1 MKALL
6 VTLLLAH
13 GLIHFLGAAKAFGV
27 ASLPQLTLPVSR
39 GAGIAWLAA
48 GLTMVAAAVLLVTAP
63 RVWWIIGLAAVV
75 LSQAMIISAWSD
87 ARVGTVAN
95 VIVLAAVVYGFA
107 SGGPLGFRAQYDREV
122 RARLADSVAPEPVT
136 EADLEHLPPPV
147 QRYLRVTGA
156 VGQPRVHHVRARWSG
171 RIRERPE
178 DPWMEFTADQHNFV
192 DEPAR
197 FFHLTARR
205 SGLPVDVLH
214 AYHEGVATM
223 RVRLLSLFPV
233 VDARGPEMGQAETVT
248 VFNDLCLL
256 APGALID
263 PAIQWEEVDAHTVRA
278 RFAVAPHT
286 ITATLTFNDAG
297 ELVNFVS
304 DDRMASADGGS
315 FERWRWSTPVL
326 AYRTFGPHRLMSR
339 GEGRWHPPEGD
350 FAYIELELLDLEIN
364 GGTLE

>member
-27 ASLPQLTLPVSR
+27 ADLPQLTQPVSR
-39 GAGIAWLAA
+39 GAGMAWLAA
-48 GLTMVAAAVLLVTAP
+48 GLAMVTAAVLLVTVP
-63 RVWWIIGLAAVV
+63 RVWWVVGLAAVM
-75 LSQAMIISAWSD
+75 LSQATILSAWND
-87 ARVGTVAN
+87 AKFGTVVN
-95 VIVLAAVVYGFA
+95 VIVLAAAAYGFA
-107 SGGPLGFRAQYDREV
+107 SGGPLSFRAQYEREV
-122 RARLADSVAPEPVT
+122 RARLADPVSPEPVT
-136 EADLEHLPPPV
+136 EADIEHLPSPV
-147 QRYLRVTGA
+147 QRYLRVTGS

-171 RIRERPE
+171 RIRKRPE
-178 DPWMEFTADQHNFV
+178 DPWMEFTASQHNFV

-223 RVRLLSLFPV
+223 RVRLLSLFPI
-233 VDARGPEMGQAETVT
+233 VDAIGPEMRQAETVT
-248 VFNDLCLL
+248 VLNDLCLF

-263 PAIQWEEVDAHTVRA
+263 ARIRWEEIDAYTVRA
-278 RFAVAPHT
+278 TYTVAPHT
-286 ITATLTFNDAG
+286 ISATLTFNDAG
-297 ELVNFVS
+297 KLVNFVS
-304 DDRMASADGGS
+304 DDRMASPDGEK

-326 AYRTFGPHRLMSR
+326 EYRTFGPLRVTGR

-364 GGTLE
+364 GTMP

>member
-27 ASLPQLTLPVSR
+27 ADLPQLTQPVSR

-48 GLTMVAAAVLLVTAP
+48 GLAMVTAAVRLVTVP
-63 RVWWIIGLAAVV
+63 RVWWVVGLAAVM
-75 LSQAMIISAWSD
+75 LSQATILSAWSD
-87 ARVGTVAN
+87 AKFGTVVN
-95 VIVLAAVVYGFA
+95 VIVLAAVAYGFA
-107 SGGPLGFRAQYDREV
+107 SGGPLSFRAQYEREV
-122 RARLADSVAPEPVT
+122 RARLADSVSPEPVT
-136 EADLEHLPPPV
+136 EADIEHLPPAV
-147 QRYLRVTGA
+147 QRYLRATGA
-156 VGQPRVHHVRARWSG
+156 VGQPRVHHSRARWSG
-171 RIRERPE
+171 RIREGPE
-178 DPWMEFTADQHNFV
+178 DPWMEFTANQHNFV

-214 AYHEGVATM
+214 AYQEGVATM
-223 RVRLLSLFPV
+223 RVRLLSLFPI
-233 VDARGPEMGQAETVT
+233 VDAIGPEMRQAETVT
-248 VFNDLCLL
+248 VLNDLCLF

-263 PAIQWEEVDAHTVRA
+263 ARIRWEEIDAYTVRA
-278 RFAVAPHT
+278 MYTVAPHT
-286 ITATLTFNDAG
+286 ISATLTFNDTG
-297 ELVNFVS
+297 KLVNFVS
-304 DDRMASADGGS
+304 DDRIASPDGEK

-326 AYRTFGPHRLMSR
+326 EYRTFGPLRVTGR

-364 GGTLE
+364 GTMP